1 MNEDLELE
9 FDSIGK
15 DLTKTREK
23 HIDSIINNSSS
34 DMKPLLIKLRDLYSE
49 VNKLSIGLT
58 KYVEFSSGISK
69 TNSFM
74 VMSAMQYF
82 DNSTLNSEIHNME
95 SIINTM
101 KKYEV
106 LGKSP
111 DFVFYLQVNSEKT
124 YTDKGR
130 EVWKYKGTNVVINKT
145 KSSEPLHYIRPDFSG
160 SMTTISTGR
169 VTTVHANINE
179 HLIIKIPNNWN
190 NIQLDSDIFASVK
203 STDTI
208 GKTVDFLTKPVIDLY
223 IKSLEQL
230 NIDKEHLRYNI
241 KNKKLNLYVNEQKLE
256 TI

>member
-15 DLTKTREK
+15 DLTKAREK
-23 HIDSIINNSSS
+23 HINSIINNSSS
-34 DMKPLLIKLRDLYSE
+34 DIKPLLIKLRDLYSE

-82 DNSTLNSEIHNME
+82 DYDTLNSEISNME

-111 DFVFYLQVNSEKT
+111 DFVFYLQVNNEKT

-130 EVWKYKGTNVVINKT
+130 EVWEYKGTNVVINKT
-145 KSSEPLHYIRPDFSG
+145 KSSELLHHIGPDFSG
-160 SMTTISTGR
+160 SM
-169 VTTVHANINE
+169 VTVHANVHE
-179 HLIIKIPNNWN
+179 HLIIKIPNNWK

-208 GKTVDFLTKPVIDLY
+208 GKTVDLLTKPVIDLY

-230 NIDKEHLRYNI
+230 NIDKEHLRHNI
-241 KNKKLNLYVNEQKLE
+241 KNKKLNLYVNGQKLD

>member
-9 FDSIGK
+9 FDNIEK
-15 DLTKTREK
+15 DLTKAREK

-82 DNSTLNSEIHNME
+82 DYSTLNSEIHNME

-130 EVWKYKGTNVVINKT
+130 EAWKYKGTNVVINKT

-160 SMTTISTGR
+160 SMTTI
-169 VTTVHANINE
+169 HANVNK
-179 HLIIKIPNNWN
+179 HLIIKIPNNWK

-230 NIDKEHLRYNI
+230 NIDKEQLRHNI
-241 KNKKLNLYVNEQKLE
+241 KNKKLNLYINGEKVEN
-256 TI
+256 I